1 MTYQEVQDR
10 LTRVQSALTSLQ
22 DGTYNNI
29 QSINVP
35 QTVSQL
41 QEMEESL
48 KAQLS
53 LLAEEGMVAT
63 DDEAQA
69 EKLAKKGVNVKLTK
83 EMKPGSEEAME
94 HERFKRLS
102 SKDQEA
108 IQKIRALMQA
118 EKDEVSED
126 DKYDRE
132 DGDGHL
138 GTNTDADLD
147 REQLAQLSTRNEAE
161 EEETVEVPVDSEPA
175 PQPDGGE
182 DDHDVGHQDD
192 EPDMLKQYAYD
203 IAHYAA
209 KLYKQLDKYD
219 RMDGEVDFPNWW
231 QSKLILAKDYI
242 SKAQHYLEFEEK
254 QPAIDQLALEEGVNE
269 RSAGAVKKEY
279 DSLIASMKDLAKKYK
294 EAEGKEKEEIKDKLL
309 ANTKRKRALEK
320 ELDDA
325 VSGTN
330 RGQEL
335 DVQEGYRGVMD
346 DVVEII
352 KDMAMNADGDE
363 IEAAM
368 ELMEFIGEHYKIDF
382 EFGRAGG
389 GNYGRNDGAPYEE
402 GVNEAKA
409 TCCGRCGRVHVKSG
423 KCTRSKATG
432 SDRCDK

>member
-279 DSLIASMKDLAKKYK
+279 DALIASMKDLAKKYK